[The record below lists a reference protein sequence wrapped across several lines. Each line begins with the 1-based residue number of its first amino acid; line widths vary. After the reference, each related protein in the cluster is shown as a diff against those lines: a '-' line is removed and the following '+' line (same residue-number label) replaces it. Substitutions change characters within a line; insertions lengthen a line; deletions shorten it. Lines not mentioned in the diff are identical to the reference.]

1 MTRPVIAPV
10 GPSGIVRAMKR
21 YFWACVMFLLGSMA
35 VAAPAALEAEVGQAI
50 QSKRITIVHFWAPW
64 CPNCKM
70 ELTNGGWS
78 SFIAANP
85 NVDFVFLT
93 IWSDQSG
100 DGRTL
105 LAQNGVKPQGN
116 VRLLAHPNPSRKS
129 DDRVNTFL
137 GLPLTWLP
145 ATWVFREGKLLY
157 LVNYGEL
164 RFPMLQQLV
173 RDAGESWDR
182 D

>member
-1 MTRPVIAPV
+1 MTQPAIARCGV
-10 GPSGIVRAMKR
+10 GGIVRVMKR
-21 YFWACVMFLLGSMA
+21 VFLLSWFCALMVA
-35 VAAPAALEAEVGQAI
+35 VSAAPAALEADVAQAI

-70 ELTNGGWS
+70 ELTTGGWS

-85 NVDFVFLT
+85 NVDFIFLT
-93 IWSDQSG
+93 LWSDQSG
-100 DGRTL
+100 DGRAL
-105 LAQNGVKPQGN
+105 LAQHGVKPQSN
-116 VRLLAHPNPSRKS
+116 VRLLAHPNTSRKS
-129 DDRVNTFL
+129 EDRVKEFL

>member
-1 MTRPVIAPV
+1 MTRRAVASGRAV
-10 GPSGIVRAMKR
+10 GIFRAMKR
-21 YFWACVMFLLGSMA
+21 FSLWAIGLLLVSA
-35 VAAPAALEAEVGQAI
+35 ACAAPAPLEAEVGQAI

-70 ELTNGGWS
+70 ELANQGWS

-85 NVDFVFLT
+85 NVDFIFLT

-100 DGRTL
+100 DGHAL
-105 LAQNGVKPQGN
+105 LAQHGVKPQSN

-129 DDRVNTFL
+129 DDRVNSFL

-157 LVNYGEL
+157 LINYGEL
-164 RFPMLQQLV
+164 RFPLLQQLV

>member
-1 MTRPVIAPV
+1 MTRRVIAP
-10 GPSGIVRAMKR
+10 GGWGAIVAVMKR
-21 YFWACVMFLLGSMA
+21 FFLSIGFLALLTFGS
-35 VAAPAALEAEVGQAI
+35 AAPAPLETDVAQAV

-70 ELTNGGWS
+70 ELTTGGWS

-85 NVDFVFLT
+85 NVDFIFLT

-100 DGRTL
+100 DGRAL
-105 LAQNGVKPQGN
+105 LAQHGVKPQAN
-116 VRLLAHPNPSRKS
+116 VRLLAHPNTSRKS
-129 DDRVNTFL
+129 EDRVTTFL

>member
-1 MTRPVIAPV
+1 MTRWAIA
-10 GPSGIVRAMKR
+10 SGGAGAMVRAMKR
-21 YFWACVMFLLGSMA
+21 FFLTMGFLALLTLGS
-35 VAAPAALEAEVGQAI
+35 AASAPLEAEVGQAI

-70 ELTNGGWS
+70 ELANQGWS

-85 NVDFVFLT
+85 QVDFIFLT

-100 DGRTL
+100 DGRAL
-105 LAQNGVKPQGN
+105 LAQHGVKPQSN
-116 VRLLAHPNPSRKS
+116 VRLLAHPNTSRKS
-129 DDRVNTFL
+129 DDRVNSFL

>member
-1 MTRPVIAPV
+1 MTRWAVAR
-10 GPSGIVRAMKR
+10 GRPSLIVPGMKR
-21 YFWACVMFLLGSMA
+21 FFLSIGFLALLTCSA
-35 VAAPAALEAEVGQAI
+35 AAPAPLEAEVTQAI

-70 ELTNGGWS
+70 ELTTGGWS

-100 DGRTL
+100 DGRAL
-105 LAQNGVKPQGN
+105 LAQHGVKPQSN
-116 VRLLAHPNPSRKS
+116 VRLLAHPNTSRKS
-129 DDRVNTFL
+129 EDRVNSFL